1 MTILNP
7 NIEQEI
13 NNNLLRCQ
21 ELFGG
26 KVMQQKYL
34 STNNIELDN
43 MLNGGYKK
51 GLLTEINGSTDSGK
65 TLLALQ
71 AVKKVQEENKIAIYI
86 DTNLSLNTTM
96 LEDNNINK
104 DALLIVHLNI
114 AEKIGPLLNELV
126 KPNIN
131 DIGLIV
137 IDNLANLTTD
147 NERRSSLKANT
158 DIHRSKVIKALLT
171 RISNLVRNTDI
182 CVLIINQQ
190 RINIIDN
197 NTSTIISSSERWV
210 NMTCDTRIKLSTDE
224 NNDVYVET
232 FFKEKKLK

>member
-34 STNNIELDN
+34 STNNVELDN

-114 AEKIGPLLNELV
+114 AEKIGSFLNVFFNL
-126 KPNIN
+126 NFF
-131 DIGLIV
+131 DFCFIV
-137 IDNLANLTTD
+137 IDNLAN
-147 NERRSSLKANT
+147 
-158 DIHRSKVIKALLT
+158 
-171 RISNLVRNTDI
+171 
-182 CVLIINQQ
+182 
-190 RINIIDN
+190 
-197 NTSTIISSSERWV
+197 
-210 NMTCDTRIKLSTDE
+210 
-224 NNDVYVET
+224 
-232 FFKEKKLK
+232 